1 MFHGHVVLA
10 AEVVHSYLPSIVEL
24 HNYSAANSVTQKEYN
39 WVTLNDKVFRKFG
52 FRLSSADIEQIVRAR
67 PGVIERTLLNLEVKL
82 EAAKR
87 NGIGKSRG
95 SSGGGSRGQRAPR
108 QGMPGGANGRRNRA
122 DRNREQQPA
131 GSKFNE
137 PRRGGGATRVQAQPV
152 QHRRMQQQEPQWNTN
167 EVPPQAQM
175 YPDNMQREVD
185 QEILLEKEQEVQELR
200 ETIDVRTC
208 CFSS

>member
-1 MFHGHVVLA
+1 MPPTPPTPPLISTRGRSQVL
-10 AEVVHSYLPSIVEL
+10 
-24 HNYSAANSVTQKEYN
+24 
-39 WVTLNDKVFRKFG
+39 
-52 FRLSSADIEQIVRAR
+52 
-67 PGVIERTLLNLEVKL
+67 KL
-82 EAAKR
+82 KR
-87 NGIGKSRG
+87 EFLAFPRQVGWDRESG

-108 QGMPGGANGRRNRA
+108 QGITSGANGRRNRNG
-122 DRNREQQPA
+122 RNRQQEPA

-137 PRRGGGATRVQAQPV
+137 ARRGGGATRVQAQPV
-152 QHRRMQQQEPQWNTN
+152 QQRRMQQQEPQWNTN

-200 ETIDVRTC
+200 ETIDVRAR